1 MAKSKVYELA
11 IKINGKLDSSLKKA
25 CAAAAQ
31 NLETVGNAAKTA
43 GKVVAGASAAIVGA
57 TATMGAAAVN
67 AAAEYQT
74 QLANISTLLT
84 GTEAEVAARTAEIGD
99 QILKVSDKTGVATD
113 NLTDGMYQVISAF
126 GDSADA
132 ASILETAA
140 KSAAAGNA
148 TTADSINL
156 LSAVTKG
163 YGDTSAAAVQKAAD
177 LSFAT
182 VRLGQ
187 TSFPELAASMGK
199 VIPLAGTLGLEQE
212 QLFGAMATLTGVT
225 GSTAEVVTQLKATMQ
240 GFLSPS
246 KNMQAALASM
256 GYESG
261 QALLESK
268 GLQGALDALK
278 DSVHGDELAF
288 AGLFSSVEAQTAVLA
303 MAGTQ
308 SENLASKTAE
318 MYEAAGAADT
328 AFQRQTN
335 TLKYTVQTVKNLGK
349 NFLTQIGTNILP
361 YVNDLAEAALPK
373 VQNALENAGDY
384 VEKSIIPTAEK
395 AVKWIGENKTAILTV
410 ASAAVTAVG
419 AFKGLQVATAAVG
432 AVKNLS
438 TIFKAASDGGKILN
452 AVLSMGGVKLA
463 IIAGIIAA
471 VAAGFVLLW
480 NKSEKFRE
488 TVMVL
493 WGQLQ
498 ALGGALA
505 DMAGAIWAKAAPLL
519 EMLGNALLNGLER
532 AADLLAPVA
541 GNILGIFTGIADF
554 ISGVFLGDWSQA
566 LRGLQT
572 IFGNALSGLG
582 NLAVAGFTAILEIGT
597 SIWPTIDSAVQAGI
611 TAISSRFPV
620 LGAVLASLWSTTQKV
635 WSNIQVILQNAIQF
649 VQNVFS
655 GNWSAAWQNIVNIFG
670 SIFSTVASIAMA
682 PLNMLASG
690 VQSAINSVAAF
701 LQEKFPFLGALFSGW
716 ASSISAAIENIKAIF
731 SGIISF
737 IENVFAGNWSSAWQ
751 NIVDIFGN
759 LFGMIVN
766 LAKAPI
772 NGVISA
778 INFVL
783 EKINGIS
790 VTIPDWVPGVGGTT
804 LGFNIPTIP
813 QLATGGI
820 VTAPTILEAGEGGEA
835 EAILPL
841 SKLAAMLQ
849 SVANAPEIPQM
860 ESGEKATAA
869 TAEITAITMIPP
881 QLVNML
887 EAWADRVPEAPGL
900 TIPEIP
906 DMGNRED
913 SPEEAPLAQLAKM
926 LDDWTRNNKP
936 DPHGPGQGGGG
947 GWDFPEPQPTG
958 ANGAPPPAGGQNP
971 PGGGVDTITFAP
983 VFNFYGGV
991 TKEEAVEAGKVSFAE
1006 FKRLYNQLK
1015 AEERRKNLSA
1025 STR

>member
-1 MAKSKVYELA
+1 MAKSSVYELA

-57 TATMGAAAVN
+57 TAAMGTAAVN

-99 QILKVSDKTGVATD
+99 QILKVSDKTGVATE

-187 TSFPELAASMGK
+187 TSFPELAASVMQ
-199 VIPLAGTLGLEQE
+199 VTNASNTLGVKQE
-212 QLFGAMATLTGVT
+212 ELFGVFATATGVT
-225 GSTAEVVTQLKATMQ
+225 GKTSEVATQLKAVYSNLLKPTTAMQ
-240 GFLSPS
+240 
-246 KNMQAALASM
+246 KALEQL
-256 GYESG
+256 GYTSG
-261 QALLESK
+261 QAAIADL
-268 GLQGALDALK
+268 GFQGTLDALANSVNK
-278 DSVHGDELAF
+278 DSSAM
-288 AGLFSSVEAQTAVLA
+288 AAMFSSTEALNLA
-303 MAGTQ
+303 LGLTGDL
-308 SENLASKTAE
+308 SEQLASKTAE

-328 AFQRQTN
+328 AFLRQTN
-335 TLKYTVQTVKNLGK
+335 TLKYTIQTVKNLGQ

-361 YVNDLAEAALPK
+361 YVNNLAETALPK
-373 VQNALENAGDY
+373 VQNALEAAGDY
-384 VEKSIIPTAEK
+384 VESTIIPTAEK
-395 AVKWIGENKTAILTV
+395 AVKWIGENKTAILAV
-410 ASAAVTAVG
+410 ASAAITAVG
-419 AFKGLQVATAAVG
+419 AFKALQVATAAVG

-438 TIFKAASDGGKILN
+438 TIFKAASGGGKILN
-452 AVLSMGGVKLA
+452 AVLGIGGVKLA
-463 IIAGIIAA
+463 IIAGVIAA

-532 AADLLAPVA
+532 AVDLLAPVA

-554 ISGVFLGDWSQA
+554 ITGVFTGDWDKA
-566 LRGLQT
+566 LQGLQN

-597 SIWPTIDSAVQAGI
+597 SIWPAIDNAVQAGI
-611 TAISSRFPV
+611 AAISSRFPV
-620 LGAVLASLWSTTQKV
+620 LGAVLGSLWATVQKV

-649 VQNVFS
+649 VQNVFA
-655 GNWSAAWQNIVNIFG
+655 GNWSGAWQNIVNIF
-670 SIFSTVASIAMA
+670 STIFSTVASIAMA
-682 PLNMLASG
+682 PMNMLANG
-690 VQSAINSVAAF
+690 VQAAINSVATF
-701 LQEKFPFLGALFSGW
+701 LSEKFPFLGALFSGW
-716 ASSISAAIENIKAIF
+716 AASISAAIENIKAIF
-731 SGIISF
+731 SGIIDF
-737 IENVFAGNWSSAWQ
+737 VQNVFSGNWSAAWQ

-849 SVANAPEIPQM
+849 SVANAPEVQDI
-860 ESGEKATAA
+860 
-869 TAEITAITMIPP
+869 
-881 QLVNML
+881 
-887 EAWADRVPEAPGL
+887 
-900 TIPEIP
+900 
-906 DMGNRED
+906 GNRED
-913 SPEEAPLAQLAKM
+913 DGPEEAPLAQLAKM
-926 LDDWTRNNKP
+926 LDDWTGNHKP
-936 DPHGPGQGGGG
+936 DPHGPGRGGGG
-947 GWDFPEPQPTG
+947 AWDPPEPQPAG
-958 ANGAPPPAGGQNP
+958 ANENPPPAGGQNP
-971 PGGGVDTITFAP
+971 PGGGGVDTITFAP
-983 VFNFYGGV
+983 VFNFYGP
-991 TKEEAVEAGKVSFAE
+991 TTPEQAKEAGQISFAE

>member
-1 MAKSKVYELA
+1 MAKSSVYELA

-57 TATMGAAAVN
+57 TAAMGTAAVN

-99 QILKVSDKTGVATD
+99 QILKVSDKTGVATE

-148 TTADSINL
+148 TTTDSINL

-199 VIPLAGTLGLEQE
+199 VIPLAGTLGVEQE

-328 AFQRQTN
+328 AFQRQTA
-335 TLKYTVQTVKNLGK
+335 TMQYTIQTIKNMGK
-349 NFLTQIGTNILP
+349 NFLTQIGTKILP
-361 YVNDLAEAALPK
+361 YVNNLAEAAMPK
-373 VQNALENAGDY
+373 VQSALEAAGDY
-384 VEKSIIPTAEK
+384 VESTIIPTAEK
-395 AVKWIGENKTAILTV
+395 AVKWIGENKTAILAV
-410 ASAAVTAVG
+410 ASAAITAVG
-419 AFKGLQVATAAVG
+419 AFKALQVATAAVG

-438 TIFKAASDGGKILN
+438 TIFKAASGGGKILN

-463 IIAGIIAA
+463 IIAGVIAA
-471 VAAGFVLLW
+471 VTAGFVLLW

-498 ALGGALA
+498 TLGGSIAELA
-505 DMAGAIWAKAAPLL
+505 RSVWAFAGPLL
-519 EMLGNALLNGLER
+519 EKLGGALLNGLER
-532 AADLLAPVA
+532 AVELLAPVA
-541 GNILGIFTGIADF
+541 KNIMGIFTGITDF
-554 ISGVFLGDWSQA
+554 IGGVFSGDWDKAWQGIKSIVWNVIA
-566 LRGLQT
+566 
-572 IFGNALSGLG
+572 GLG
-582 NLAVAGFTAILEIGT
+582 NTVAAGLKAIVKAVPAILSGVLEIA
-597 SIWPTIDSAVQAGI
+597 SAIWSRLDSLATKGI
-611 TAISSRFPV
+611 AAISNHFPII
-620 LGAVLASLWSTTQKV
+620 GAVLGSLWSTVQKV

-649 VQNVFS
+649 VQNVFA
-655 GNWSAAWQNIVNIFG
+655 GNWSGAWQNIVNIFG
-670 SIFSTVASIAMA
+670 AIFSTVVAKALA
-682 PLNMLASG
+682 PMNMLASG
-690 VQSAINSVAAF
+690 VQAAINSVAAF
-701 LQEKFPFLGALFSGW
+701 LSEKFPFLGALFSGW
-716 ASSISAAIENIKAIF
+716 AASISAAIENIKAIF
-731 SGIISF
+731 SGIIDF
-737 IENVFAGNWSSAWQ
+737 VQNVFSGNWSAAWQ

-790 VTIPDWVPGVGGTT
+790 VTIPDWVPGVGGST

-849 SVANAPEIPQM
+849 SVANAPEIPD
-860 ESGEKATAA
+860 
-869 TAEITAITMIPP
+869 
-881 QLVNML
+881 L
-887 EAWADRVPEAPGL
+887 
-900 TIPEIP
+900 
-906 DMGNRED
+906 GNRED
-913 SPEEAPLAQLAKM
+913 GPEEAPLAQLAKM

-936 DPHGPGQGGGG
+936 DPHGPGQGGSGA
-947 GWDFPEPQPTG
+947 WDPPEPQRPG
-958 ANGAPPPAGGQNP
+958 ANENPPPAGGQNP
-971 PGGGVDTITFAP
+971 PGGGGVDTITFAP
-983 VFNFYGGV
+983 VFNFYGP
-991 TKEEAVEAGKVSFAE
+991 TTPEQAKEAGQISFAE
-1006 FKRLYNQLK
+1006 FKRLYQQMK

>member
-99 QILKVSDKTGVATD
+99 QILKVSNKTGVATD

-140 KSAAAGNA
+140 KSAVAGNA

-438 TIFKAASDGGKILN
+438 TIFKAASGGGKILN

-532 AADLLAPVA
+532 AVDLLAPVA

-554 ISGVFLGDWSQA
+554 ITGVFTGDWDKA
-566 LRGLQT
+566 LQGLQN

-597 SIWPTIDSAVQAGI
+597 SIWPAIDNAVQAGI
-611 TAISSRFPV
+611 AAISSRFPV
-620 LGAVLASLWSTTQKV
+620 LGAVLGSLWATVQKV

-649 VQNVFS
+649 VQNVFA
-655 GNWSAAWQNIVNIFG
+655 GNWSGAWQNIVNIFG
-670 SIFSTVASIAMA
+670 AIFGTVTTIAMA
-682 PLNMLASG
+682 PLNMLANG
-690 VQSAINSVAAF
+690 VQAAINSVAAF
-701 LQEKFPFLGALFSGW
+701 LSEKFPFLGALFSGW
-716 ASSISAAIENIKAIF
+716 AASISAAIENIKAIF
-731 SGIISF
+731 SGIIDF
-737 IENVFAGNWSSAWQ
+737 VQNVFSGNWSAAWQ

-759 LFGMIVN
+759 LLGMIVN

-849 SVANAPEIPQM
+849 SVANAPEIP
-860 ESGEKATAA
+860 
-869 TAEITAITMIPP
+869 
-881 QLVNML
+881 
-887 EAWADRVPEAPGL
+887 
-900 TIPEIP
+900 

-913 SPEEAPLAQLAKM
+913 GQEEAPLAQLAKM
-926 LDDWTRNNKP
+926 LDDWTKNKKP

-947 GWDFPEPQPTG
+947 RDLPDPPRPGGND
-958 ANGAPPPAGGQNP
+958 APPPAGGQNP
-971 PGGGVDTITFAP
+971 PGGVDTITFAP
-983 VFNFYGGV
+983 VFNFYGP
-991 TKEEAVEAGKVSFAE
+991 TTPEQAKEAGQISFAE
-1006 FKRLYNQLK
+1006 FKRMYDRMK